1 MSNTIK
7 FPIKKN
13 LEDRI
18 VHATIAD
25 GQAAVLII
33 DAKNTVAKAAAIHNT
48 SPVCTAAFGRT
59 LIATAMLGARLKGDK
74 SSVTVTVAGGGPIGK
89 ITAVSNGKNV
99 KGYVSVPNIIIPNRT
114 DGKLDVAAVVG
125 TDGLITV
132 VKDMGMKAP
141 YIGQTEIVSGELG
154 EDFALYFMKSEQQPS
169 IVSLGVLVSG
179 EHVLSA
185 GGVLVAPLPGCSDE
199 VLDSLDVRAMLMS
212 DISHDL
218 LENDAETLIE
228 NWFGGLDPK
237 IVGESPLDYVCDC
250 SKERMEKALISLGKK
265 ELQDIADDDQD
276 GVEMICHFC
285 HKKHFFNNEE
295 ILHLI
300 KNI

>member
-7 FPIKKN
+7 FPYKN
-13 LEDRI
+13 NKEDRI

-25 GQAAVLII
+25 GQASILII
-33 DAKNTVAKAAAIHNT
+33 EAKNTIAKAASIHNT

-59 LIATAMLGARLKGDK
+59 LIATAMLGVRLKSDK
-74 SSVTVTVAGGGPIGK
+74 SSVTVTVDGGGPIGK
-89 ITAVSNGKNV
+89 ITAVSNGKTL
-99 KGYVSVPNIIIPNRT
+99 KGYLSVPNIIVPNRT

-141 YIGQTEIVSGELG
+141 YIGQTEMVSGEIG

-179 EHVLSA
+179 DHVLSA

-199 VLDSLDVRAMLMS
+199 VLDALEVRTMLMS

-218 LENDAETLIE
+218 LDNDGETLIE
-228 NWFGGLDPK
+228 KWFGGLDP
-237 IVGESPLDYVCDC
+237 IILGVSPLDYVCDC

-265 ELQDIADDDQD
+265 ELQEIADDDQE

-285 HKKHFFNNEE
+285 HKNHYFNNEE
-295 ILHLI
+295 ILQLI
-300 KNI
+300 KKI